1 VKPFDRPIYVTRPTL
16 PPLEKFAQGLEEI
29 WNSHWLSN
37 NGPVVQRLA
46 DRLAA
51 IFERPN
57 LSLFTNGS
65 LALQIGLQGLRLS
78 GEVVTTPF
86 TFAASANALALAGLE
101 PVFADIEPHHFNLD
115 PDRVAA
121 AISPR
126 TTAILAV
133 HVFGVPCQLASL
145 AEIARRHNLVLIYDA
160 AHAFG
165 VTVDGKSIAAFGD
178 LSMFSFHATKTFHT
192 VEGGALTYDRAELKP
207 VFDALANHGLDLD
220 GDVREP
226 GTNGKMTE
234 MQALMGELMLSC
246 FADAIDQ
253 TGRIEMAY
261 RNRLAEIPGIS
272 IPPLPD
278 ARVRPNHAF
287 MPILIEEH
295 AFGTSRDALSA
306 RLQQYNVFARK
317 YFYPLVS
324 DMTAYRAARRD
335 PLDCARRISQ
345 EVLALPTY
353 ADLALDDVH
362 RICDLIAAIQ
372 RQH

>member
-1 VKPFDRPIYVTRPTL
+1 
-16 PPLEKFAQGLEEI
+16 
-29 WNSHWLSN
+29 
-37 NGPVVQRLA
+37 
-46 DRLAA
+46 
-51 IFERPN
+51 
-57 LSLFTNGS
+57 
-65 LALQIGLQGLRLS
+65 
-78 GEVVTTPF
+78 
-86 TFAASANALALAGLE
+86 
-101 PVFADIEPHHFNLD
+101 
-115 PDRVAA
+115 
-121 AISPR
+121 
-126 TTAILAV
+126 
-133 HVFGVPCQLASL
+133 
-145 AEIARRHNLVLIYDA
+145 
-160 AHAFG
+160 
-165 VTVDGKSIAAFGD
+165 
-178 LSMFSFHATKTFHT
+178 